1 MSDPTTTYD
10 HFEVARRPDGSL
22 WVLGQGAMGVTYR
35 AFDSR
40 LQCHVALKV
49 IRSSQFAD
57 PVVRERFLREARSA
71 AAVHHPNVAGVFYLG
86 QAGEE
91 IFYTM
96 ELVEGVSV
104 EDELKQIGK
113 MEPPAALDIAVQI
126 CRALHALHRA
136 GLVHRDIKPANIMLL
151 NAGDGHIVAKLVD
164 FGLAKSIVG
173 VAGGATLSQGSGFM
187 GTPYYASPEQI
198 NELPVDTRSDI
209 YSLGATLFAML
220 AGRPP
225 FSGTLAVVLDRSI
238 REPAPL
244 EHVPEPLRGLLGK
257 MLAKRPEERFQ
268 TPQELRTALETA
280 LHGPVASSGM
290 GILPMRNTE
299 NTGRMPVPPF
309 PAHATG
315 SSVPPASSAAAS
327 GSLSQT
333 PAPASGH
340 PAFSLLELLKKRR
353 SLPPAEAMVVLGAM
367 AAALDR
373 EGAPTAFP
381 DLTAI
386 ILSGPDLSISNAGA
400 SSDLRVIFQPE
411 AAPAPGATM
420 HPAASD
426 SGPMRAPGILARI
439 AYELLGGYHQGKD
452 GWTPVP
458 ALSAPGNAVLRRGM
472 EDPTGFRT
480 AAEFMAALN
489 PPRRGR
495 AAGTSRMPGTRAAR
509 DVLAGGPPPEVSKA
523 RTPGRRAPVL
533 IAAAALAC
541 AVAVVAGY
549 YIFRTPPSPVTA
561 SVAAPEPTPAVS
573 EPTPEPTATP
583 EDPAAP
589 FLRAAAECRRTG
601 DDAGVLANYSKALD
615 VNPTLEEPPKQ
626 MEMIAAKLR
635 SNAVRITHA
644 QFSRLRG
651 PLELT
656 AGHNVVSAQMLL
668 GEHLRSTEP
677 GVALKW
683 FTAAANNGQT
693 EAMTQ
698 AGLMMANGLGCERD
712 FAKAAAFFQMG
723 AAAGDSDA
731 MVAKA
736 DCYYYGK
743 GVPANPMLAVEL
755 LQSATVLN
763 HPQGM
768 NLLGDILKKG
778 VPGQL
783 PPNPNEAF
791 RLFSAAQKLGNP
803 DAQANLGVMYVNGL
817 GVEKDPRRAME
828 LWKDGSERLR
838 SPACML
844 CYAVALEGG
853 LLGERRPDQARDWY
867 YHAAKLGNA
876 KALDWCHRN
885 NVPVVDAN

>member
-1 MSDPTTTYD
+1 MSEPTTTYD

-57 PVVRERFLREARSA
+57 EVARERFLREARSA

-86 QAGEE
+86 QAGDEV
-91 IFYTM
+91 FYTM

-104 EDELKQIGK
+104 EDELKRVEK
-113 MEPPAALDIAVQI
+113 MDEPAALDIAVQI

-164 FGLAKSIVG
+164 FGLAKSVAG
-173 VAGGATLSQGSGFM
+173 AAGGATLSQGSGFM

-244 EHVPEPLRGLLGK
+244 EHVPEHLRGLLGK

-268 TPQELRTALETA
+268 SPQELRAALEDA
-280 LHGPVASSGM
+280 LRAVPSSG
-290 GILPMRNTE
+290 R
-299 NTGRMPVPPF
+299 
-309 PAHATG
+309 
-315 SSVPPASSAAAS
+315 AAAS
-327 GSLSQT
+327 
-333 PAPASGH
+333 PAVPAIPPAPPADPPPAQPPPAQPPPAQPPASGH

-353 SLPPAEAMVVLGAM
+353 SLPPSEAMPILGAL

-373 EGAPTAFP
+373 PGAPTSFP
-381 DLTAI
+381 DLSTI
-386 ILSGPDLSISNAGA
+386 LLSGPDLSISNAGA
-400 SSDLRVIFQPE
+400 CSDLRVVFR
-411 AAPAPGATM
+411 AGADAAPGATI
-420 HPAASD
+420 HSAASAD
-426 SGPMRAPGILARI
+426 PMRAPEILARI

-458 ALSAPGNAVLRRGM
+458 VLSGAGNAALRRGM
-472 EDPTGFRT
+472 QDPGAFRT
-480 AAEFMAALN
+480 AGEFLAALN
-489 PPRRGR
+489 PPTRKRGF
-495 AAGTSRMPGTRAAR
+495 
-509 DVLAGGPPPEVSKA
+509 A
-523 RTPGRRAPVL
+523 RTFRTKAPSDIQATL
-533 IAAAALAC
+533 PHPEATRPKRSFRTAAALAAVL
-541 AVAVVAGY
+541 AVAAAAGY
-549 YIFRTPPSPVTA
+549 FVFRTPPKPAPTTSQA
-561 SVAAPEPTPAVS
+561 AAPEPTPSVP

-583 EDPAAP
+583 EDPSAP
-589 FLRAAAECRRTG
+589 FLRAAAKAVEAA
-601 DDAGVLANYSKALD
+601 DDAGALANYAKALD
-615 VNPTLEEPPKQ
+615 VSPAFEEPRRQ

-635 SNAVRITHA
+635 SNVVRITHA
-644 QFSRLRG
+644 QFSKLRG
-651 PLELT
+651 PLEQ
-656 AGHNVVSAQMLL
+656 AAAHNVVSAQMLL
-668 GEHLRSTEP
+668 GERLRSTEP
-677 GVALKW
+677 DAALKW

-698 AGLMMANGLGCERD
+698 TGLMMANGLGCQRD
-712 FAKAAAFFQMG
+712 FAKAFAFFQMG
-723 AAAGDSDA
+723 ASAGDSDA

-743 GVPANPMLAVEL
+743 GVPADPMLAVEL
-755 LQSATVLN
+755 LQSAAVLN

-768 NLLGDILKKG
+768 NLLGDILTKG
-778 VPGQL
+778 IPGRL
-783 PPNPNEAF
+783 PPNPAEAF
-791 RLFSAAQKLGNP
+791 RLFSSAQKLGNP
-803 DAQANLGVMYVNGL
+803 DAQANLGVLYVKGL
-817 GVEKDPRRAME
+817 GVEKDPRRAMD
-828 LWKDGSERLR
+828 LWKDGAERLR

-844 CYAVALEGG
+844 LYAVALEGG
-853 LLGERRPDQARDWY
+853 LLGERNPGAARDWY
-867 YHAAKLGNA
+867 YQDAKLGNA
-876 KALDWCHRN
+876 RALDWCRSN
-885 NVPVVDAN
+885 GVPVVDGN